1 MTLLTYVGASAET
14 KGDVSTS
21 LSVGLGVV
29 MGLCSGFS
37 SSPST
42 SGICMELMVFGIS
55 VVDFIC
61 L

>member
-1 MTLLTYVGASAET
+1 MTLLTYVGVSAET

-21 LSVGLGVV
+21 LTVGLGIV

-37 SSPST
+37 CSPSA
-42 SGICMELMVFGIS
+42 SGICMELVVSGIS